1 MSATVTRIEGVTD
14 GVDGG
19 AVTIELGASGGGPV
33 AAAPIDGRGWIVLPG
48 LHDGDQSW
56 PVPDLGVRP
65 SDRLRALTGGSLT
78 VTTGWSW
85 DRIAPWR
92 PAEVAAA
99 LARERWPRLVPV
111 LTVPRE
117 GSDGFPAWL
126 ARNRSELCASW
137 PPVCRLFS
145 SDPCFA
151 TNLDA
156 VWAAGLRAAVFC
168 SDDDARDDLLGSDGG
183 PVHLRHARSAA
194 EVDAARARPDTTVQT
209 SPHLALALV
218 PSVAA
223 GLDVRPAV
231 PGDPARSSLRTA
243 LDRVTMLAT
252 DHKAPVA
259 GQVGPGLDVAA
270 TLLPAVLTLAE
281 EGPIGLA
288 DLLPAVTTGP
298 ARLFGQDAGRAGRI
312 VVDPTGEAEVRRST
326 DQEPQRAPYVG
337 RRLRGRVVA
346 VEHDGEGFLL

>member
-1 MSATVTRIEGVTD
+1 MSPTVTRVEGVTD
-14 GVDGG
+14 FVGGGVLT
-19 AVTIELGASGGGPV
+19 VELGVPGGGPV

-48 LHDGDQSW
+48 FHDGDQSW

-65 SDRLRALTGGSLT
+65 GDRLRALTGGSLT

-92 PAEVAAA
+92 PAEVADA
-99 LARERWPRLVPV
+99 LARVRWPRLVPV

-126 ARNRSELCASW
+126 TRNRSELSASW
-137 PPVCRLFS
+137 PPMCRLFS

-151 TNLDA
+151 ANLDA

-168 SDDDARDDLLGSDGG
+168 SDDDARDDLLGSGGG

-194 EVDAARARPDTTVQT
+194 EVDAALARPDTTVQT
-209 SPHLALALV
+209 SPHLALELV
-218 PSVAA
+218 PSIAA
-223 GLDVRPAV
+223 GLDVRPPI

-243 LDRVTMLAT
+243 LDRVTMVAT

-259 GQVGPGLDVAA
+259 GRGGPGLDVAA
-270 TLLPAVLTLAE
+270 ALAPALLTLAD

-298 ARLFGQDAGRAGRI
+298 ARLFGKDTDRAGRI
-312 VVDPTGEAEVRRST
+312 VVDPTWEAEVRRAT
-326 DQEPQRAPYVG
+326 DQERQRAPYVG